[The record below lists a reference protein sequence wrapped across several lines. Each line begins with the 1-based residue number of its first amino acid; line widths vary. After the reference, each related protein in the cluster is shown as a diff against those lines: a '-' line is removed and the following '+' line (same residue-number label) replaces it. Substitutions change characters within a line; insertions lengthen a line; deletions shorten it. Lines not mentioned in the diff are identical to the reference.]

1 MTFWL
6 GLTVIS
12 FFSEKGQLCHMCKF
26 LFFLII
32 GFFFSCLAEAQQ
44 RTLTFL
50 TFNIYHGENPYHAG
64 ESNLAE
70 VAALIQKYQPD
81 FVALQEVDS
90 MTVRSASSQGGRKV
104 DLAAE
109 LAELTGMH
117 GYFAKAIDFSQGGYG
132 EAILSKWPL
141 EFSTISLPTPMG
153 GEGRSMAFAK
163 VEFSDGKEF
172 IFAGTHLCHEFE
184 ANRNAQT
191 EEIIRQLLR
200 HELPVVIAGD
210 FNFEPNERAYG
221 ILSKDFLDAA
231 LLLNASPAATY
242 PAEAPTSRIDY
253 FWISQDLRGTVIS
266 IEVLDV
272 DFSDHRPILMKL
284 KMD

>member
-1 MTFWL
+1 M
-6 GLTVIS
+6 S
-12 FFSEKGQLCHMCKF
+12 KF
-26 LFFLII
+26 LLFLIV
-32 GFFFSCLAEAQQ
+32 GSFLSSLAKAQEK
-44 RTLTFL
+44 TLTFL
-50 TFNIYHGENPYHAG
+50 TFNIYHGENPYQSG

-70 VAALIQKYQPD
+70 VAALIQKYEPD

-109 LAELTGMH
+109 LAELTGMQ

-132 EAILSKWPL
+132 EAILSKWPV

-153 GEGRSMAFAK
+153 GEGRSLALANVKM
-163 VEFSDGKEF
+163 SDGKEF

-200 HELPVVIAGD
+200 HELPVVLAGD

-253 FWISQDLRGTVIS
+253 FWISPDLREKVMS
-266 IEVLDV
+266 LDVLEV
-272 DFSDHRPILMKL
+272 DFSDHRPMLLKL
-284 KMD
+284 RLD

>member
-1 MTFWL
+1 MGKFIL
-6 GLTVIS
+6 SMVFGL
-12 FFSEKGQLCHMCKF
+12 F
-26 LFFLII
+26 LSGHSL
-32 GFFFSCLAEAQQ
+32 AQQ
-44 RTLTFL
+44 RTLTLL

-109 LAELTGMH
+109 LAEMTGMQ

-132 EAILSKWPL
+132 EAILSKWPV
-141 EFSTISLPTPMG
+141 EFSTIPLPTPMG
-153 GEGRSMAFAK
+153 GEGRSLALANVKMP
-163 VEFSDGKEF
+163 DGKEF
-172 IFAGTHLCHEFE
+172 IFAGTHLCHEFD

-200 HELPVVIAGD
+200 HGLPVVLAGD

-221 ILSKDFLDAA
+221 ILSNDFLDAA

-253 FWISQDLRGTVIS
+253 FWISPDLREKVMS
-266 IEVLDV
+266 LDVLEV
-272 DFSDHRPILMKL
+272 DFSDHKPMLLKL
-284 KMD
+284 RLD